1 MSATAPVTDWWM
13 LAMAETA
20 DRCASAV
27 MVLAA
32 ARASATIWRTAASVS
47 AVIALTTGSATGT
60 HPFSCRTTEE
70 RGQLGRRRRRQVGCR
85 AVGSGPGYRIRALR
99 RIAILR

>member
-13 LAMAETA
+13 LAIANTA

-32 ARASATIWRTAASVS
+32 ARASATIWRTAAWAS
-47 AVIALTTGSATGT
+47 AVIALTAGSGTGAP
-60 HPFSCRTTEE
+60 PFSCRTSEE
-70 RGQLGRRRRRQVGCR
+70 RGYLGRRRRVDSGVDS
-85 AVGSGPGYRIRALR
+85 AGVDSAGVDSGPGDRLR
-99 RIAILR
+99 